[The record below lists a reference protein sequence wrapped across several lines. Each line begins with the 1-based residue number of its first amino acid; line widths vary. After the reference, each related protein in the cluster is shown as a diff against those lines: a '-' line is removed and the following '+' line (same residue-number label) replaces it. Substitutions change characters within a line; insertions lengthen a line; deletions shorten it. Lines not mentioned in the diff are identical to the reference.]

1 VTEATDQPGQTPAAT
16 PEGMPRSEAPT
27 APRPPAPSA
36 ASEPRGAGRVA
47 LWTRV
52 VAAIAVFAII
62 AVGGIIAIG
71 TFGQKPDPDL
81 GYTIEGANSF
91 ALIFALAL
99 VGAFVVY
106 ALLEYS
112 QTGGIPSIASQ
123 FDTRTIVLMPIAIA
137 FNIVMGQAV
146 GAAIKIPIY
155 LDSIGTIL
163 VGALAGPIAG
173 ALTGF
178 LSNILWNYVV
188 PPPFHNDYIG
198 AFAIVA
204 AVIGLLAGTFARA
217 GWLRPRPDRT
227 PAQLAVGAA
236 LAITIIFAVG
246 VLAYLGYT
254 KVFQGVSLAP
264 ASDNTVFLLL
274 GWAGLAL
281 IVVTVVGLLY
291 LLFRNRDLTASYV
304 VVAGMITGVIA
315 AAISA
320 PISANVFGGV
330 TGAGTDFLVAAF
342 RQAGGDI
349 QSATLGQGLIS
360 DPIDKITTFFVVY
373 LILNAMGRRLK
384 ARFPQGER
392 LVEAPG
398 PELTRAPHAPPPATP
413 PPTTPPPST
422 TPAGAAG

>member
-1 VTEATDQPGQTPAAT
+1 MTPA
-16 PEGMPRSEAPT
+16 
-27 APRPPAPSA
+27 PAPVQGRSQVA
-36 ASEPRGAGRVA
+36 A
-47 LWTRV
+47 WTRV
-52 VAAIAVFAII
+52 VVAFAAFAI
-62 AVGGIIAIG
+62 VTVVGIIALG
-71 TFGQKPDPDL
+71 TFGEKPDPNL
-81 GYTIEGANSF
+81 GYTVQGANSF
-91 ALIFALAL
+91 ALVFALAL
-99 VGAFVVY
+99 VVAFGVY

-112 QTGGIPSIASQ
+112 QTGGIASIASQ

-178 LSNILWNYVV
+178 LSNMLWTYVV
-188 PPPFHNDYIG
+188 PPPFHSDISG

-204 AVIGLLAGTFARA
+204 AVIGLLAGTFARV
-217 GWLRPRPDRT
+217 GWLRPRPDRG
-227 PAQLAVGAA
+227 PAQLAVGAVI
-236 LAITIIFAVG
+236 AITIIFAVG
-246 VLAYLGYT
+246 VLAYVGYT
-254 KVFQGVSLAP
+254 KVFANVNLAP
-264 ASDNTVFLLL
+264 SSDFPFFVVLSWVGL
-274 GWAGLAL
+274 GLV
-281 IVVTVVGLLY
+281 VVTVAGLLF
-291 LLFRNRDLTASYV
+291 LLFRNRDLTAAYV
-304 VVAGMITGVIA
+304 VVAGVITGVIA
-315 AAISA
+315 ATISA

-349 QSATLGQGLIS
+349 QAATLGQGLIS

-392 LVEAPG
+392 LVEAPE
-398 PELTRAPHAPPPATP
+398 PLEPAP
-413 PPTTPPPST
+413 SSE
-422 TPAGAAG
+422 PAGATG